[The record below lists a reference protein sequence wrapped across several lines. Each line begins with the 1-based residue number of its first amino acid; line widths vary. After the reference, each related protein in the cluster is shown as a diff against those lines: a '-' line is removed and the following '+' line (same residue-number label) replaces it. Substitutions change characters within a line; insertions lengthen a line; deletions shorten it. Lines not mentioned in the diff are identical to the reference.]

1 MSVAYRV
8 NKQYSLDN
16 RFDGDQMNLIL
27 ALDNDTAGQLENL
40 APHKSCLDLNRPRQL
55 SSAASMPTPV
65 ASTIANW
72 MHYKREPITDP
83 HKFAFLQELAM
94 A

>member
-1 MSVAYRV
+1 
-8 NKQYSLDN
+8 
-16 RFDGDQMNLIL
+16 MNLIL
-27 ALDNDTAGQLENL
+27 ALDNVTAEELENL
-40 APHKSCLDLNRPRQL
+40 APHKSCLDINRPRTL

-72 MHYKREPITDP
+72 LHYRRAPVADP
-83 HKFAFLQELAM
+83 SKFAFLQELAI